1 MSLGEENYYSSLT
14 GDDGDGTRLPELV
27 VMQRMRAYGVRGFDP
42 RPFLRQIAGPSL
54 WIFGDRDPSIPVEM
68 SVAVLDSVRRFDQRP
83 ITIQRFKNGNHLIL
97 ESEVGNRDEY
107 PMLER
112 YVPGY
117 FEMMMTWIRQHALA
131 RQHTP

>member
-1 MSLGEENYYSSLT
+1 MPMLK
-14 GDDGDGTRLPELV
+14 
-27 VMQRMRAYGVRGFDP
+27 A
-42 RPFLRQIAGPSL
+42 
-54 WIFGDRDPSIPVEM
+54 VEM